1 METVTL
7 SAGTSE
13 ETREVV
19 AKAVTLLNEGLI
31 VALPTE
37 TVYGLAANAFN
48 AEACAA
54 IFEAKERPS
63 FDPLIVHVSGKKML
77 DTIVNIPPDIEE
89 TVNVLIR
96 EFWPGPLT
104 MVLPKKNIVPDI
116 VTAGLSTVAVRRSKN
131 PVFSEIIKEL
141 ELPLAAPSANIFG
154 SMSPTSATAV
164 HKELSN
170 RIPLIIDGG
179 ACSDGVESTII
190 RIEST
195 ERPKPN
201 IHLLRPGPVTVEM
214 LKKFGKVMKE
224 QDFQIENE
232 MPNSPGQLAFHYAP
246 RTPLRILDCPENFK
260 ADPSKSY
267 ALLSYRGQEKD
278 GYLRIHDWKEIQ
290 ILSPGSGK
298 LPEAAVRFFF
308 SLRKLDESGADE
320 IIAEPIPGKGVGLA
334 ILDRLQRAAL

>member
-7 SAGTSE
+7 SAGTPE
-13 ETREVV
+13 ETRD
-19 AKAVTLLNEGLI
+19 AVTKAINLLNKGSM

-37 TVYGLAANAFN
+37 TVYGLAANALN
-48 AEACAA
+48 AKACTA

-63 FDPLIVHVSGKKML
+63 FDPLIVHVSDKKML
-77 DTIVNIPPDIEE
+77 DSIVNIPPDIEE
-89 TVNVLIR
+89 TVNVLIQ

-104 MVLPKKNIVPDI
+104 IILPKKNIIPDI
-116 VTAGLSTVAVRRSKN
+116 VTAGLQTVAVRRSKN
-131 PVFSEIIKEL
+131 PVFSDIIKGL
-141 ELPLAAPSANIFG
+141 EKPIAAPSANIFG
-154 SMSPTSATAV
+154 SMSPTSASAV
-164 HKELSN
+164 NTELSN

-195 ERPKPN
+195 QRSKPN

-214 LKKFGKVMKE
+214 LKKFGKVLRG
-224 QDFQIENE
+224 QDSQSKNE
-232 MPNSPGQLAFHYAP
+232 RPNSPGQLDSHYSP
-246 RTPLRILDCPENFK
+246 RTPLKIVNRPEDFK
-260 ADPSKSY
+260 ADPSKTY
-267 ALLSYRGQEKD
+267 ALLSYRGQKKD
-278 GYLRIHDWKEIQ
+278 GYLDIHDWKEIK

-320 IIAEPIPGKGVGLA
+320 IIAEPIPERGIGLA

>member
-1 METVTL
+1 METETL
-7 SAGTSE
+7 SAGTPE
-13 ETREVV
+13 ETKEAVRE
-19 AKAVTLLNEGLI
+19 AVKLLNNGSI

-54 IFEAKERPS
+54 IFEVKERPS

-77 DTIVNIPPDIEE
+77 DSIVDIPPDIEKTLE
-89 TVNVLIR
+89 ILIQ

-104 MVLPKKNIVPDI
+104 FVLPKKNIIPDI
-116 VTAGLSTVAVRRSKN
+116 VTSGLKTVAVRRSNN
-131 PVFSEIIKEL
+131 PVFSEIIQEL
-141 ELPLAAPSANIFG
+141 GMPLAAPSANIFG
-154 SMSPTSATAV
+154 SMSPTSASAV
-164 HKELSN
+164 HTELSN

-179 ACSDGVESTII
+179 ACSDGVESTIV

-195 ERPKPN
+195 QNSKPN

-214 LKKFGKVMKE
+214 LRKFGKVIKG
-224 QDFQIENE
+224 QDSQSKNE
-232 MPNSPGQLAFHYAP
+232 RPNSPGQLASHYAP
-246 RTPLRILDCPENFK
+246 RTPLRILECPGDFK
-260 ADPSKSY
+260 AEPSKSY

-278 GYLRIHDWKEIQ
+278 GFLRIHDWKEIQ

>member
-7 SAGTSE
+7 SAGTPE
-13 ETREVV
+13 ETRD
-19 AKAVTLLNEGLI
+19 AVTEAINLLNKGSM

-37 TVYGLAANAFN
+37 TVYGLAANALN
-48 AEACAA
+48 AKACTA

-63 FDPLIVHVSGKKML
+63 FDPLIVHVSDKKML
-77 DTIVNIPPDIEE
+77 DSIVNIPPDIEE
-89 TVNVLIR
+89 TVNVLIQ

-104 MVLPKKNIVPDI
+104 IILPKKNIIPDI
-116 VTAGLSTVAVRRSKN
+116 VTAGLQTVAVRRSKN
-131 PVFSEIIKEL
+131 PVFSDIIKGL
-141 ELPLAAPSANIFG
+141 EKPIAAPSANIFG
-154 SMSPTSATAV
+154 SMSPTSASAV
-164 HKELSN
+164 NTELSN

-195 ERPKPN
+195 QRSKPN

-214 LKKFGKVMKE
+214 LKKFGKVLRG
-224 QDFQIENE
+224 QDSQSKNE
-232 MPNSPGQLAFHYAP
+232 RPNSPGQLDSHYSP
-246 RTPLRILDCPENFK
+246 RTPLKIVNRPEDFK
-260 ADPSKSY
+260 ADPSKTY
-267 ALLSYRGQEKD
+267 ALLSYRGQKKD
-278 GYLRIHDWKEIQ
+278 GYLDIHDWKEIK

-320 IIAEPIPGKGVGLA
+320 IIAEPIPERGIGLA